1 MLSGEY
7 AKDQAK
13 KKRAE
18 RVSRDVVGVVPQK
31 QNLYP
36 TLVGARLIKISG
48 INENPTQAFEKC
60 MEVLANAKR
69 IMTE

>member
-1 MLSGEY
+1 MRSGEN
-7 AKDQAK
+7 AKDQGK

-18 RVSRDVVGVVPQK
+18 RVSRDVVGVVPQR
-31 QNLYP
+31 QNLYE
-36 TLVGARLIKISG
+36 TLVGARIIKISG
-48 INENPTQAFEKC
+48 INENPSQAFEKC